1 MKENEVKLNLVSITS
16 MNDNEWEEYYYIG
29 KNRTEEYT
37 DPEIISKFK
46 SDRLE
51 QNENAPSWV
60 TVNEYLLK
68 YDHKPIGWLACFESE
83 NISII
88 NDTIYDEIPHEVLNS
103 LLYRIYE
110 ILSNGK
116 KEFVYFGSK
125 NLSICHELKALG
137 VELLEPEEDEI
148 SETQF
153 YLTKSFLEKF
163 VK

>member
-16 MNDNEWEEYYYIG
+16 MNDNEWEEYFYIG
-29 KNRTEEYT
+29 KNRTEEYI
-37 DPEIISKFK
+37 DPETIIKFK
-46 SDRLE
+46 SERLE

-68 YDHKPIGWLACFESE
+68 YEHKPIGWLACFESE

-88 NDTIYDEIPHEVLNS
+88 NDIIYDEIPHEVLNS

-116 KEFVYFGSK
+116 KEFVYFVSK
-125 NLSICHELKALG
+125 NLSICNELKALG
-137 VELLEPEEDEI
+137 VELLEPVEDEI